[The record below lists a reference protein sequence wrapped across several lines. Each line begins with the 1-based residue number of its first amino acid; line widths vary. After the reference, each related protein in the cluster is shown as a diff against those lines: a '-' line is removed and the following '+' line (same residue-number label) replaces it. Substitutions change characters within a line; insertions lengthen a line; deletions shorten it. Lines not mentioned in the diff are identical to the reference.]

1 MIASL
6 RYVSENIDMSIFP
19 SRMGP
24 IYQCAK
30 IRVII
35 WFLDLGSPDEPTLP
49 LPIVPRSLND
59 EKPVTRLHIFD
70 DLSSPDEF

>member
-1 MIASL
+1 
-6 RYVSENIDMSIFP
+6 MSIFP

-30 IRVII
+30 IRAII

-59 EKPVTRLHIFD
+59 EKPVTRLHILLLIDFK
-70 DLSSPDEF
+70 LSTHSSFEEKVRFI

>member
-1 MIASL
+1 
-6 RYVSENIDMSIFP
+6 MSIFP

-30 IRVII
+30 IRAII

-59 EKPVTRLHIFD
+59 EKPVTRLHILLRIDFK
-70 DLSSPDEF
+70 LSTHSSFEEKVRFI